1 MNKNHNSIKN
11 YFVLKCIFLFVLL
24 CIGGISQSQ
33 ILKEWHGNWAG
44 TMFIYGKG
52 KLRDSVEVVLTVA
65 PINDSTLTWK
75 TEYKSISQPMAK
87 DYKMKLLDSE
97 KGIYGTD
104 EGGGL
109 VLTNY
114 LVDNCLY
121 SVFEV
126 QEILLTATYRLEGDF
141 ILFEVTSGKK
151 DQAGMQGVFNYS
163 VGNVQK
169 VLLKRQSL
177 SEVLDLSSGPL
188 YFLDGKLITKSE
200 MEALDPGRIESV
212 NVLKG
217 EQAMKQYGKQ
227 GKNGIILIKLK

>member
-1 MNKNHNSIKN
+1 MNKINNSIKN
-11 YFVLKCIFLFVLL
+11 FFPLKCIFLFVLL
-24 CIGGISQSQ
+24 CVGGFSQSQ
-33 ILKEWHGNWAG
+33 ILKKWHGNWAG

>member
-1 MNKNHNSIKN
+1 MNKKHNSIKK